1 MYYKGNSSYIDDKN
15 ILVENFTIEANATGC
30 VGRLSIYL
38 AWPPNLELVVVVVV
52 VVVVTTLTELP
63 L

>member
-38 AWPPNLELVVVVVV
+38 A
-52 VVVVTTLTELP
+52 
-63 L
+63 